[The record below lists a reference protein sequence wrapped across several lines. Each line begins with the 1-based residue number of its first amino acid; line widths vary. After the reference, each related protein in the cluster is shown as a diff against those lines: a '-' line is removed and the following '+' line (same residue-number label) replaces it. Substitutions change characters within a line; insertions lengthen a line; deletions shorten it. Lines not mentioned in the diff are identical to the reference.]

1 MKRYLGRILLC
12 VIPVV
17 IACIVVVWAGL
28 QYAAGAGG
36 FRLGVDLSGG
46 TILVYEVDLS
56 KMTDQARQDL
66 TAHPEQLAASLK
78 RRIDPAD
85 LYNATIRPLPGDPP
99 RVEIILPTGGRI
111 QAAAAHAAWQAV
123 IDQVQAEYPD
133 LDVFYKDI
141 PEGQFTE
148 LINRIINAHPK
159 YREGPDQGKDVPP
172 EKISDFIHG
181 LEKKTN
187 ERRAFTGEDVET
199 IKNLIQQQGR
209 LEFRILANDRDDHD
223 AIEAAEKYIDN
234 PANQGR
240 LDELNTKGAPPLP
253 PTQNGA
259 ENGDRFFPASV
270 NGENLRCQYSWVEV
284 GKEELYSLQLNSAA
298 ENTPDSDPA
307 RERRR
312 QEIWAQAKQA
322 IDKNPPQA
330 FVLHPSEI
338 LLYRRKIADPGRI
351 LARDQELG
359 KQYEWFVLTRETE
372 HNHEVTGDFLT
383 STSEGASEGKR
394 AVNFSFNSEG
404 ANRFL
409 ELTTQNRP
417 TQQDPNNPESGFH
430 RQLAVVLDNQVRSA
444 PNLNSPIGAN
454 GQITGDFTPK
464 EVEDLVRILRA
475 GALPATLK
483 PQPASVNTMGAT
495 LGEDTIFKGALS
507 VLLAF
512 AAVLL
517 FMLVY
522 YRFAGVVACI
532 ALMANLLLTVA
543 FMVLVQATFTL
554 PGLAGLVL
562 MLGMAVDANVLIYER
577 LREERERGASLALAV
592 RNGYDRAFPTII
604 DTHLTSIFTAIVLYV
619 VGNDQL
625 KGFGIS
631 LTVGL
636 IISLFTSLVMTRTM
650 FDIWLGKNWLH
661 KLYFMQLFKRPNLN
675 FMKIRHIMFAL
686 TGGLTV
692 AGAVLFVFHLFNGGL
707 NIDFVGGT
715 AYAGQLVHPVSLTE
729 LRERLEPDKH
739 PLTDAAKAGLGVK
752 ADLPDLSIEQV
763 FVNDPTLAQGDKS
776 ALFTVRSSEKDADLV
791 QKIVNYKL
799 GAEWGKIVGDKDDP
813 GDLLKRIVMTDPVI
827 HDTNGKIVTKE
838 PGPDEQKEKAKVATL
853 EFVKSTDDFATDDQ
867 VKGAVEKVRGVLE
880 KDLAVSNLKIDADNS
895 PALLTLHV
903 GLPEGSNKKA
913 ADLKKALQ
921 KARDDLE
928 EQGLETVDPTG
939 PAFGAGAAGLPGA
952 LQGEGPLLVASALSS
967 GITPDVE
974 TQDDLVRAVT
984 LRFPRPQPDYA
995 SPAQVARLLAAEL
1008 GKIDIHQFDL
1018 KPAPGAVG
1026 RQGRYSRMLL
1036 TLGESSAKDE
1046 KDAIDVPEF
1055 RAVLQ
1060 KVQQE
1065 FSNTPQPERLEKFD
1079 SQLAA
1084 DTQQKA
1090 LYAILASWIAILLY
1104 LWFRFGSWT
1113 FGAATVV
1120 CLIHDLFFTLGAIA
1134 LCHYIY
1140 LVWPGFLGIEDFKID
1155 LPSVAALLT
1164 LVGYSVSDTIVVFD
1178 RIREVRGKNP
1188 LLTYTMINDSVN
1200 QTLSRTILS
1209 SLTVFLV
1216 VGVLYI
1222 FGGEGVHLFAF
1233 VMVVGVVVG
1242 TYSSIYIASPLLIM
1256 FGEGAP
1262 KTERAKVAAA
1272 EAAAAH
1278 A

>member
-12 VIPVV
+12 VIPAV
-17 IACIVVVWAGL
+17 IAIIVVVWAGVR
-28 QYAAGAGG
+28 YAHGEGG

-46 TILVYEVDLS
+46 TILVYETDPS
-56 KMTDQARQDL
+56 KMTEQARADL
-66 TAHPEQLAASLK
+66 IAHPEQLAASLK

-85 LYNATIRPLPGDPP
+85 LYNVTIRPLPGDPP
-99 RVEIILPTGGRI
+99 RVEIILPTGGRV
-111 QAAAAHAAWQAV
+111 QANAAEAAWQDV
-123 IDQVQAEYPD
+123 LDKVKAEYPN
-133 LDVFYKDI
+133 LAISYNDI
-141 PEGQFTE
+141 PEGEFADV
-148 LINRIINAHPK
+148 IRRITDAHPK
-159 YREGPDQGKDVPP
+159 YKEGAKDKDGHEVAGKDIPAP
-172 EKISDFIHG
+172 EIADFIHG
-181 LEKKTN
+181 LEKVSN
-187 ERRAFTGEDVET
+187 ERRTFTGEDIEN

-209 LEFRILANDRDDHD
+209 LEFRILANERDDKAAID
-223 AIEAAEKYIDN
+223 AAKAYVAAHQNEM
-234 PANQGR
+234 
-240 LDELNTKGAPPLP
+240 ETLNVEGKPPPP

-259 ENGDRFFPASV
+259 ATGDRLFAVSL
-270 NGENLRCQYSWVEV
+270 NGENLRYQYSWVEV

-298 ENTPDSDPA
+298 ERTPDAEKNRDDA
-307 RERRR
+307 RKG
-312 QEIWAQAKQA
+312 IWAAVHEAGGKLA
-322 IDKNPPQA
+322 FIDA
-330 FVLHPSEI
+330 RAHI
-338 LLYRRKIADPGRI
+338 LLYRRKIEGSGPTRI
-351 LARDQELG
+351 APRDREMG
-359 KQYEWFVLTRETE
+359 KEYEVFVLTRETE
-372 HNHEVTGDFLT
+372 PGKEVTGDFLT
-383 STSEGASEGKR
+383 SATEGASEGKR

-409 ELTTQNRP
+409 ELTTLNRP
-417 TQQDPNNPESGFH
+417 SDVDSANPNSGYY
-430 RQLAVVLDNQVRSA
+430 RDLAVVLDGQVRSA
-444 PNLNSPIGAN
+444 PRLNSAIGAS

-464 EVEDLVRILRA
+464 ETEDLVRILRA

-483 PQPASVNTMGAT
+483 SQPVSENTMGAT
-495 LGEDTIFKGALS
+495 LGEDTVIKGTAS

-512 AAVLL
+512 GAVLI
-517 FMLVY
+517 FMLIY
-522 YRFAGVVACI
+522 YRFAGIVACI

-604 DTHLTSIFTAIVLYV
+604 DTHMTSIFTAIVLYV

-650 FDIWLGKNWLH
+650 FDVWLGNNWLH
-661 KLYFMQLFKRPNLN
+661 KLYFMQLFKRPNIN
-675 FMKIRHIMFAL
+675 FMKIRHLMFAL
-686 TGGLTV
+686 TGGLTI
-692 AGAVLFVFHLFNGGL
+692 AGAVLFIFHLFHGGL

-715 AYAGQLVHPVSLTE
+715 AYGGQLVHPVTLSE

-739 PLTDAAKAGLGVK
+739 PLTDAAKKDLGVA
-752 ADLPDLSIEQV
+752 ADLPDYSIEQV
-763 FVNDPTLAQGDKS
+763 FVNDPTLTQGDKS
-776 ALFTVRSSEKDADLV
+776 ALFTVRSSEKDDALV

-799 GAEWGKIVGDKDDP
+799 GPDWGKIVGPKDDA
-813 GDLLKRIVMTDPVI
+813 GDLLKRIVMLPAVI
-827 HDTNGKIVTKE
+827 DDQG
-838 PGPDEQKEKAKVATL
+838 GLAKTATL
-853 EFVKSTDDFATDDQ
+853 EFVKSTDDFAPERINGVLD
-867 VKGAVEKVRGVLE
+867 KVRKVLE
-880 KDLAVSNLKIDADNS
+880 KDLGVSNLKLDPVEGTAGYF
-895 PALLTLHV
+895 TLHV
-903 GLPEGSNKKA
+903 GLDGAGKKVSDVKA
-913 ADLKKALQ
+913 ALQ
-921 KARDDLE
+921 KARDELGA
-928 EQGLETVDPTG
+928 QGLEAVDVSL
-939 PAFGAGAAGLPGA
+939 PASGASALGVMGSAA
-952 LQGEGPLLVASALSS
+952 GEGPLVAAADLASGSNPDIEADGDVAL
-967 GITPDVE
+967 
-974 TQDDLVRAVT
+974 AAT

-995 SPAQVARLLAAEL
+995 SPAQVRRLLGQEL
-1008 GKIDIHQFDL
+1008 EKLGIHNDNFQL
-1018 KPAPGAVG
+1018 EPAPGAVG
-1026 RQGRYSRMLL
+1026 RQGRYSQMIL
-1036 TLGESSAKDE
+1036 TLGKASARDF
-1046 KDAIDVPEF
+1046 KDAIDVAEF
-1055 RAVLQ
+1055 RTTLDTVRE
-1060 KVQQE
+1060 E
-1065 FSNTPQPERLEKFD
+1065 FSSTPQPERLENFD

-1090 LYAILASWIAILLY
+1090 LYAILASWIAILMY

-1140 LVWPGFLGIEDFKID
+1140 VWAPGVAYYLGIEDFKID

-1216 VGVLYI
+1216 VGVLYV

-1256 FGEGAP
+1256 FGEGLP
-1262 KTERAKVAAA
+1262 RTERDR
-1272 EAAAAH
+1272 AAAAQ
-1278 A
+1278 AAAAQA